1 MPLLTA
7 GLKELDWTLLLPMVE
22 LLRSSDLASDT
33 PTIRPVRFDKKGY
46 SPGQDIPRKEVSTQI
61 KGEEGSSQEY

>member
-7 GLKELDWTLLLPMVE
+7 GLKELDLTLLLPMVE

-33 PTIRPVRFDKKGY
+33 PTIRPVRFDKKGIA
-46 SPGQDIPRKEVSTQI
+46 PGTF
-61 KGEEGSSQEY
+61 